1 MQSRLRDVRALG
13 VDNLGSPAFLLS
25 RYAPVL
31 GETRPTHPA
40 DETNGT

>member
-1 MQSRLRDVRALG
+1 MQARLRDVRVLG

-31 GETRPTHPA
+31 GVNHPTHPT
-40 DETNGT
+40 DGPNIP